1 VVAAVNVERAMLEND
16 AHGGSVQSFHP
27 EPGSASD
34 SAVAE
39 RSKEVIPSSFAAFVP
54 ARAIA
59 NAHLQTVVGTMVTG
73 ASTRDFLGTVL
84 RRVEVSDGDSVVL
97 NDDRPEDWSRG
108 SHVVLMLHGLSGCHG
123 SGYMM
128 RIARKLNERGVRTF
142 RMDHRGCGAA
152 DGLASYPYHAG
163 RIDDLHR
170 SVESIERL
178 CPGSAIS
185 VVGFSL
191 SGNLLLRYLG
201 DHSFD
206 HSRNLFRAV
215 AVCPPVD
222 LKHCVSQ
229 LDKTRA
235 GQRYDW
241 YFTRRLIEQI
251 SNGPQW
257 RDDVPLATTK
267 RLPRRLYDFD
277 DMYTAPASG
286 FDSADHY
293 YQFASACQCIG
304 AIRTPT
310 TILAAAD
317 DPLVCVEPLRS
328 ASLPLAVTMCLTEY
342 GGHLGFLGRRNDDR
356 DRRWMDWRVIEWL
369 LN

>member
-1 VVAAVNVERAMLEND
+1 MAADLGTDQVMFDKDEQ
-16 AHGGSVQSFHP
+16 GGS
-27 EPGSASD
+27 EPFVRGSSGSALE

-39 RSKEVIPSSFAAFVP
+39 LPREVQTTSCDTFIP

-59 NAHLQTVVGTMVTG
+59 NAHIQTVVGTIVTG
-73 ASTRDFLGTVL
+73 ASMRDFPHTVH
-84 RRVEVSDGDSVVL
+84 RRVAVSDGDYVVL
-97 NDDRPEDWSRG
+97 NDDEPEDWTRG
-108 SHVVLMLHGLSGCHG
+108 SHVVLMLHGLSGCRN

-128 RIARKLNERGVRTF
+128 RIARKLNEQGVRTF

-152 DGLASYPYHAG
+152 EGLASYPYHAG

-170 SVESIERL
+170 SVEAIERL

-229 LDKTRA
+229 LERTRA

-257 RDDVPLATTK
+257 RDDVPLAKTK

-293 YQFASACQCIG
+293 YQFASSAQCIG

-310 TILAAAD
+310 TVLAATD
-317 DPLVCVEPLRS
+317 DPLVCVKPLQS
-328 ASLPLAVTMCLTEY
+328 VSLPSSVSMCLTEY
-342 GGHLGFLGRRNDDR
+342 GGHLGFIGRPGNDQ
-356 DRRWMDWRVIEWL
+356 DRRWMDWRVMEWL